1 MSEVKKSV
9 AAIVDKILTKGMS
22 LMESE
27 RAQQLLSTPQ
37 AQKALDFGMNA
48 LTKAQE
54 ASEALKSKL
63 ASKLGLV
70 SQKEVEELRSE
81 IARLQAEKAALEAEK
96 AGDKEQA

>member
-9 AAIVDKILTKGMS
+9 AAIVDKILTKGMT

-37 AQKALDFGMNA
+37 AQKAMDLGMAA

-54 ASEALKSKL
+54 ASEALKNVV
-63 ASKLGLV
+63 ASKLGLAT
-70 SQKEVEELRSE
+70 QKAVEELRSE
-81 IARLQAEKAALEAEK
+81 IARLEAEKAALEAEK
-96 AGDKEQA
+96 AANKEQA